1 MPRITLYPDE
11 HVQISLA
18 EGLRTRGIDV
28 MTNQAAGNYSLDE
41 IGQLN
46 FAAKEGRALVSFNKG
61 HFAKIHYEWME
72 KGRTHAGII
81 LSDQLT
87 VGIIIRRLM
96 RLYFSLSR
104 EDMQNRLEYLSAWK

>member
-1 MPRITLYPDE
+1 MARITLYLNE
-11 HVQISLA
+11 HVQVSLA
-18 EGLRTRGIDV
+18 EGLRTRGLDV
-28 MTNQAAGNYSLDE
+28 MTTQEAGSYSLDD

-46 FAAKEGRALVSFNKG
+46 FAAKEGRVLLSFNKR
-61 HFAKIHYEWME
+61 HFAKIHYEWMD
-72 KGRTHAGII
+72 KGRPHAGII

-87 VGIIIRRLM
+87 IGIIIRRLM

>member
-1 MPRITLYPDE
+1 MARIKLYLEE
-11 HVQISLA
+11 HVQVSLA
-18 EGLRTRGIDV
+18 EGLRTRGVDM
-28 MTNQAAGNYSLDE
+28 MTTQEAGNYSLDD

-46 FAAKEGRALVSFNKG
+46 FAAKEDRVLVSFNKR

-72 KGRTHAGII
+72 KGMTHAGII

>member
-1 MPRITLYPDE
+1 MARITLYLDE
-11 HVQISLA
+11 HVQVSLA
-18 EGLRTRGIDV
+18 EGLRTRGVDV
-28 MTNQAAGNYSLDE
+28 MTTQEAGNYSLDD
-41 IGQLN
+41 IGQFN
-46 FAAKEGRALVSFNKG
+46 FAAKEGRVLLSFNKG

-72 KGRTHAGII
+72 KGRPHAGII

>member
-1 MPRITLYPDE
+1 MARITLYLDE
-11 HVQISLA
+11 HVQVSLA
-18 EGLRTRGIDV
+18 EGLRTRGVDV
-28 MTNQAAGNYSLDE
+28 MTTQEAGNYSLDD

-46 FAAKEGRALVSFNKG
+46 FAAKEGRVLLSFNKG

-72 KGRTHAGII
+72 KGSPHAGII

>member
-1 MPRITLYPDE
+1 MARITLHLDE
-11 HVQISLA
+11 HVQVSLA
-18 EGLRTRGIDV
+18 EGLRTRGVDV
-28 MTNQAAGNYSLDE
+28 MTTQEAGNYSLDD

-46 FAAKEGRALVSFNKG
+46 FAAKEGRVLLSFNKR
-61 HFAKIHYEWME
+61 HFAKIHYVWME
-72 KGRTHAGII
+72 KGRPHAGII